1 MKRSWWYRFTFLIII
16 GLISA
21 MMIIPTAMNFTAE
34 SNFPVKSKITL
45 GLDLQGGLYMV
56 LGIDFNKVYEDEVKS
71 YARKVA
77 YILNDQGIKSEIGS
91 LDKTIV
97 TDPTHSIVIGDP
109 ANIEKAKEEIKKFFP
124 SIIRMTVENGGT
136 LFYGL
141 TKVQKTTIE
150 EQALTKSIEVIRNR
164 IDEFG
169 VTEPEIVSQGSN
181 RIVIQLPGVKDIERA
196 KSLIGKTA
204 KLEFKM
210 VNDQVSL
217 ASMNSWVTKA
227 KESGIE
233 YKTGMRFS
241 AYLRTLNDFL
251 TKEKLLPKDH
261 EMAFEKTVSKATNE
275 LTQMIPYVVEAGTK
289 LSGDQLQDAR
299 VQIDQ
304 QKNEPYVSLEFK
316 ASGAKIFEEL
326 TGENVG
332 RRMAVILDGNVYS
345 APSIREKIGGGRA
358 QITLGAGGFN
368 KMMKEAR
375 DLALVLRAGALPVQL
390 NFEEQRTVGPSLG
403 ADSIK
408 KARYASLIGAGLV
421 FLFILIYYK
430 ISGAIAMVTL
440 ILNIVFVLACLV
452 GFEAT
457 LTLPGIAGIALT
469 IGMAVDA
476 NIIIY
481 ERIREEVR
489 KGLSFY
495 KAVETGFAHAFW
507 TIIDANITTALAG
520 LCLLNFGTGPIRG
533 FAVTLLIGIVST
545 VYSSYFVGKLLFEF
559 YMNKTEGQDLS
570 I

>member
-1 MKRSWWYRFTFLIII
+1 
-16 GLISA
+16 
-21 MMIIPTAMNFTAE
+21 
-34 SNFPVKSKITL
+34 
-45 GLDLQGGLYMV
+45 
-56 LGIDFNKVYEDEVKS
+56 
-71 YARKVA
+71 
-77 YILNDQGIKSEIGS
+77 
-91 LDKTIV
+91 
-97 TDPTHSIVIGDP
+97 
-109 ANIEKAKEEIKKFFP
+109 
-124 SIIRMTVENGGT
+124 

-141 TKVQKTTIE
+141 TKVQKTYIE

-169 VTEPEIVSQGSN
+169 VTEPEIVSQGTN

-210 VNDQVSL
+210 VNDTIPLSSVNGWLEKSKT
-217 ASMNSWVTKA
+217 A
-227 KESGIE
+227 GIE
-233 YKTGMRFS
+233 YKKGIRFS
-241 AYLRTLNDFL
+241 EYLETLNSFML
-251 TKEKLLPKDH
+251 KEKLLPEGF

-275 LTQMIPYVVEAGTK
+275 ITNMIPYVVEDSSRLG
-289 LSGDQLQDAR
+289 GDQLQDAR

-326 TGENVG
+326 TGANVG
-332 RRMAVILDGNVYS
+332 KRMAVILDGNVYS
-345 APSIREKIGGGRA
+345 APSIRERIGGGRA

-375 DLALVLRAGALPVQL
+375 DLALVLRAGALPVELQ
-390 NFEEQRTVGPSLG
+390 FEEQRTVGPSLG

-408 KARYASLIGAGLV
+408 KARMASLIGALMV
-421 FLFILIYYK
+421 FAFILIYYK
-430 ISGAIAMVTL
+430 LSGMIAMVTL
-440 ILNIVFVLACLV
+440 VLNIIFVIACLV
-452 GFEAT
+452 AFEAT

-469 IGMAVDA
+469 VGMAVDA

-489 KGLSFY
+489 KGLSYY
-495 KAVETGFAHAFW
+495 KAVESGFSHAFW

-533 FAVTLLIGIVST
+533 FAVTLLIGIAAT
-545 VYSSYFVGKLLFEF
+545 VYTSYFVGKLMFEL
-559 YMNKTEGQDLS
+559 YLNKTEGQDLS